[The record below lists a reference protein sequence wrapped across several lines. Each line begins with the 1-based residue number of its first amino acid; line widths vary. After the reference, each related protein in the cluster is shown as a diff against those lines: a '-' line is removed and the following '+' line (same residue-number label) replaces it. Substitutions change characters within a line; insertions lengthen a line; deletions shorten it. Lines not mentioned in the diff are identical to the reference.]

1 MGVDLSLQGPQLG
14 TLFFFILDTNILNQP
29 VDIVYKLA
37 EAFFQDNQFLLAGY
51 VQLLLIIVPGILNLS
66 DCAGEADDR
75 PAQPSGQYIY
85 DNQNGQGYA
94 RKIRL

>member
-1 MGVDLSLQGPQLG
+1 MSLQGPQLG

-75 PAQPSGQYIY
+75 PAPADRSVYISTTKMTR
-85 DNQNGQGYA
+85 A
-94 RKIRL
+94 MPAKIRL